1 MSLRY
6 AYSISFGCISK
17 NATAGSHGYFSVVDT
32 LNSIPANSIGA
43 HFVPCSHQ
51 QFLFL
56 ANSQAY
62 GDEMVA
68 HCAFWFSFQDLA
80 ILSFFFPPHIGCPF
94 LYGGSH
100 LLSQTEEL

>member
-6 AYSISFGCISK
+6 AYSISFGCMSK
-17 NATAGSHGYFSVVDT
+17 NATAGSHGYFSVMAT
-32 LNSIPANSIGA
+32 LNSIPTNSIGT
-43 HFVPCSHQ
+43 HFIPCSHQ
-51 QFLFL
+51 HFLFL

-62 GDEMVA
+62 GDEMIA
-68 HCAFWFSFQDLA
+68 RCAFWFSFQDLA
-80 ILSFFFPPHIGCPF
+80 ILSFCFSHISCPF